1 MTMIG
6 VRELRQQMAE
16 VLRQIREENAEY
28 IITYQ
33 GRPMAVMLPLN
44 TEVVEQ
50 AILDAGKRGM
60 VRGWEIYAQIAALV
74 RERWPEAMTT
84 QNLLDEIRR

>member
-16 VLRQIREENAEY
+16 VLRQIREEKAEY

-33 GRPMAVMLPLN
+33 GRPMAVMLPLD
-44 TEVVEQ
+44 VDGVEQ
-50 AILDAGKRGM
+50 AILDTSKQGM
-60 VRGWEIYAQIAALV
+60 VQGWEAYAQIAATV
-74 RERWPEAMTT
+74 RQRWPKAKVT
-84 QNLLDEIRR
+84 QTLLEEIRR